1 MPVPRVGFS
10 ASKTGISGIKMPFA
24 PILRTVMEPLVV
36 PATFFGA
43 LMIGSTITG

>member
-10 ASKTGISGIKMPFA
+10 ASKTGICGAKTAFA
-24 PILRTVMEPLVV
+24 ENIRTLMALQNVRVIL
-36 PATFFGA
+36 FGA